1 MFKLT
6 ILAATLTKPHRCFQ
20 TEEKVL
26 LIVLQVPLDD
36 ALGEGRAWNVKSG
49 RHRDEIFVIF
59 VVPLEGDPEGVEFA
73 AHVYHRGVEHQVPVE
88 VGKPKLGKVQA
99 DRGDSGDRA
108 G

>member
-1 MFKLT
+1 MT
-6 ILAATLTKPHRCFQ
+6 VRAISTKPHRSFQ

-36 ALGEGRAWNVKSG
+36 ALGEGRSWNVKSG

-59 VVPLEGDPEGVEFA
+59 VVPLERDPEGVEIA
-73 AHVYHRGVEHQVPVE
+73 AHVSQRGVEHQVPLE
-88 VGKPKLGKVQA
+88 VGNLKLGQIQP
-99 DRGDSGDRA
+99 DRPDSGDRA